1 MQDRDQAPARVARS
15 GKGSGPS
22 LDNGVRR
29 ASNAPDAGPK
39 DGSDPVRP
47 THTYPNSSLPVPP
60 PPLWPR
66 LAPPG
71 VTMTDTGRVTLFAP
85 APPAANRGRLGEHA
99 VEQPAPE
106 LGRRPVRPL
115 LALAGGLL
123 LFAAFPPVGLWWAAP
138 LAVALVSGAVAGT
151 RTRRAY
157 GLGLLFALAFLL
169 PLLAWSRVAGLD
181 AWLILTLSQTLLVAL
196 VGPVTALTMR
206 LPGAPVWVATSWT
219 LTEAVRGRA
228 PFGGFPWGRLAFSQ
242 GHGSFVG
249 LAALGGAPLVTFT
262 VALSGGLLAAAALQ
276 LVRGR
281 ADARDGGG
289 PIRRHVVRSRVSAL
303 SVAALTVSAL
313 LVALAGS
320 LVPRPV
326 APQSGSAV
334 VAAVQGNVP
343 RRGLEA
349 LGQKRAVTANHAV
362 RTEALARDVAA
373 GRVAAPDLVLWPE
386 NSSDVDPFLD
396 PVAADLL
403 SQASAAVQ
411 RPLLVGAVL
420 QGPGAGHVS
429 NAGLLW
435 SPAGYLG
442 QTYVKQHPVPFAE
455 YLPGRPVLEQL
466 VHRFRDLMPND
477 FVAGRS
483 PGVLD
488 IPTRLTAGA
497 PAVRIGDVICFEVAY
512 DSIVR
517 TPVQRGARLLVVQT
531 NNATFGRSGET
542 YQQLEM
548 SRLRA
553 VEHGRAVVVVSTSG
567 VSALINPDGRV
578 LTTASPF
585 TAAALVRSLPLC
597 ASTTL
602 ADRVGE
608 WPEGVIAGVGL
619 LALLIVG
626 LGGVRGRR
634 RGTSRGKA

>member
-1 MQDRDQAPARVARS
+1 VQDRDQAPARVARS

-22 LDNGVRR
+22 LDNGARR
-29 ASNAPDAGPK
+29 ASSAPDAGPK
-39 DGSDPVRP
+39 DGPDPVRP
-47 THTYPNSSLPVPP
+47 THTHLNQSLPVPP
-60 PPLWPR
+60 RPLWPR

-71 VTMTDTGRVTLFAP
+71 VKMTDTGRVTLFAP
-85 APPAANRGRLGEHA
+85 APPAAPRGRLGEHA
-99 VEQPAPE
+99 VEQPAPKRS
-106 LGRRPVRPL
+106 RRSARPL

-151 RTRRAY
+151 RPRRAY

-249 LAALGGAPLVTFT
+249 LAALGGAPLVTFA
-262 VALSGGLLAAAALQ
+262 VALSGGLLAAAALR

-281 ADARDGGG
+281 AEATGAGSPTLGRVVPAR
-289 PIRRHVVRSRVSAL
+289 
-303 SVAALTVSAL
+303 VAALAAAAL
-313 LVALAGS
+313 LVALGGS
-320 LVPRPV
+320 LVFRPV
-326 APQSGSAV
+326 APQPGSAV

-420 QGPGAGHVS
+420 QGPGPGHVR

-435 SPAGYLG
+435 GPAGYLG

-567 VSALINPDGRV
+567 VSALINPDGSV

-585 TAAALVRSLPLC
+585 TAAALVRSLPLRT
-597 ASTTL
+597 STTL

-608 WPEGVIAGVGL
+608 WPEGIIAGVGL

>member
-1 MQDRDQAPARVARS
+1 
-15 GKGSGPS
+15 
-22 LDNGVRR
+22 
-29 ASNAPDAGPK
+29 
-39 DGSDPVRP
+39 
-47 THTYPNSSLPVPP
+47 
-60 PPLWPR
+60 
-66 LAPPG
+66 
-71 VTMTDTGRVTLFAP
+71 MTDTGQVTLFSP
-85 APPAANRGRLGEHA
+85 APPTAHPSRRGEPAKETQAPKRSSRL
-99 VEQPAPE
+99 
-106 LGRRPVRPL
+106 VRPL

-123 LFAAFPPVGLWWAAP
+123 LFTAFPPVGLWWAAP
-138 LAVALVSGAVAGT
+138 PAVALVSVAVVGT
-151 RTRRAY
+151 RPRRAY
-157 GLGLLFALAFLL
+157 GIGVLFALAFLL
-169 PLLAWSRVAGLD
+169 PLLAWCRVAGLD
-181 AWLILTLSQTLLVAL
+181 AWLILTVSQTLLLAL
-196 VGPVTALTMR
+196 VAPVTALTMR

-219 LTEAVRGRA
+219 LMEAVRGRA
-228 PFGGFPWGRLAFSQ
+228 PFGGFPWGRLAFS
-242 GHGSFVG
+242 HGSFVG
-249 LAALGGAPLVTFT
+249 LAAVGGAPLVTFA
-262 VALSGGLLAAAALQ
+262 VALSGGLLAAAALRLLRGMPGATGTTGSTIGSTIGSTAPNTPRHDRSPGSIGPVAPLLGSSARVAFVLIASE
-276 LVRGR
+276 LV
-281 ADARDGGG
+281 A
-289 PIRRHVVRSRVSAL
+289 
-303 SVAALTVSAL
+303 SV
-313 LVALAGS
+313 LVALTGGV
-320 LVPRPV
+320 VPRPV

-373 GRVAAPDLVLWPE
+373 GRVPAPDLVLWPE

-420 QGPGAGHVS
+420 QGPGEGHVR

-435 SPAGYLG
+435 GPTGYLG

-455 YLPGRPVLEQL
+455 YLPGRPVLQRL

-477 FVAGRS
+477 FVAGGS

-488 IPTRLTAGA
+488 LPTRLAAGA

-512 DSIVR
+512 DSLVR

-553 VEHGRAVVVVSTSG
+553 VEHGRAVVVVATSG
-567 VSALINPDGRV
+567 VSALINPDGSV

-585 TAAALVRSLPLC
+585 TAAALVRSLPLRT
-597 ASTTL
+597 SMTL

-608 WPEGVIAGVGL
+608 WPERMIAGVGL
-619 LALLIVG
+619 LGLLMVG
-626 LGGVRGRR
+626 LSSVRR
-634 RGTSRGKA
+634 RRQLRLHGPVTPDGEA